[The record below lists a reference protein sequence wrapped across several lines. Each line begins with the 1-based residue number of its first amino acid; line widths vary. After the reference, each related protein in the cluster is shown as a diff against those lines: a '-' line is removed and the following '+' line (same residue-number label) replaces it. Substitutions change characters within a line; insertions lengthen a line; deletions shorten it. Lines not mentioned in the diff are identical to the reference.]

1 MGESLQAA
9 ATALA
14 AARCADPFAVLGP
27 HRRRQETQ
35 VRAYLPDAKWMR
47 LESRAGEPLTEAQEL
62 FPGFFVARLPAGVSA
77 SAYRLRV
84 EWPGGESVFDDAYRF
99 GPVLGE
105 LDIDLIAAGRH
116 SRLYRTLGAHPC
128 GMAGVAGVRFA
139 VWAPNARRVSVVGNF
154 NVWDGRRLPMRVR
167 HDGGVWELFVPQLR
181 VGERYKYEILGA
193 DGRLLPQ
200 KADPVALAAERPP
213 ATASRVYDLG
223 RPAPI
228 AAVDTHRAEARA
240 ALNAYDRPISIYEVH
255 LGSWRRVP
263 EAGRRYLTYDELA
276 ATLVPYVQQMGFTHL
291 ELLPVTE
298 HPFDGS
304 WGYQPLGLYAPT
316 SRFGPPEA
324 FARFVR
330 RAHEAG
336 IGVILD
342 WVPGHFPT
350 DPHGL
355 GEFDGTH
362 LYEHADPRRGFHP
375 DWNTYIY
382 NFGRTE
388 VLNYLIANALFWL
401 KYYAIDALRV
411 DAVAS
416 MLYLDYSRK
425 PGEWLPNRHGGR
437 ENLDAVAFL
446 RCFNERVFG
455 EYPGA
460 STIAEESTAWP
471 GVSRPT
477 YAGGLGFG
485 YKWNMGWMHDTLE
498 YMRKDPVHRRWHHQR
513 MTFGMAY
520 AFSEN
525 FILPL
530 SHDEVVHGK
539 GSLLGKMPGDE
550 WQRFANLRA
559 YYGFMYGHPGKKLLF
574 MGGEFAQR
582 HEWNHDTSLD
592 WHLSAEPAH
601 RGVQNLVRDL
611 NCLYRELPALHVRDF
626 DPGGFQWAVL
636 DDADR
641 SIFAF
646 VRYGGPDDPPVLV
659 VSNFT
664 PVPRTGYR
672 IGVPRGGYW
681 RERINTDA
689 AGYGGGNV
697 GNRGGA
703 GATPTPSH
711 GRAQSVVLT
720 LPPLATLFLVYES

>member
-1 MGESLQAA
+1 MTESLREA

-14 AARCADPFAVLGP
+14 EARCADPFAVLGP
-27 HRRRQETQ
+27 HRRRRETQ
-35 VRAYLPDAKWMR
+35 VRAYFPEAKQVC
-47 LESRAGEPLTEAQEL
+47 LESRAGELLGEAQEL
-62 FPGFFVARLPAGVSA
+62 FPGFFMACLPAKVPA

-84 EWPGGESVFDDAYRF
+84 EWPGGGSVFEDAYRF
-99 GPVLGE
+99 GPILGE
-105 LDIDLIAAGRH
+105 LDLHLIATGRH
-116 SRLYRTLGAHPC
+116 SRLYRALGAHPC
-128 GMAGVAGVRFA
+128 GMNGVAGVRFA
-139 VWAPNARRVSVVGNF
+139 VWAPNARRVSVVGDF
-154 NVWDGRRLPMRVR
+154 NTWDGRRLPMRLR
-167 HDGGVWELFVPQLR
+167 HDCGVWELFVPQLR
-181 VGERYKYEILGA
+181 IGACYKYEILGA

-200 KADPVALAAERPP
+200 KADPLALAAESPP
-213 ATASRVYDLG
+213 GTASRIYDLG
-223 RPAPI
+223 RLAPI
-228 AAVDTHRAEARA
+228 AAADTHRAEARA
-240 ALNAYDRPISIYEVH
+240 ALNAYERPISIYEAH

-263 EAGRRYLTYDELA
+263 EAGRRYLSYDELA
-276 ATLVPYVQQMGFTHL
+276 VTLVPYVQQMGFTHL
-291 ELLPVTE
+291 ELLPVSE

-330 RAHEAG
+330 RAHEVG
-336 IGVILD
+336 IGIILD

-375 DWNTYIY
+375 DWDTYIY
-382 NFGRTE
+382 NLGRTE
-388 VLNYLIANALFWL
+388 VMNYLIANALFWFE
-401 KYYAIDALRV
+401 YYAIDALRV

-425 PGEWLPNRHGGR
+425 SGEWLPNRHGGR
-437 ENLDAVAFL
+437 ENLDAIAFL
-446 RCFNERVFG
+446 KHFNERVFG

-471 GVSRPT
+471 GVSRPS

-498 YMRKDPVHRRWHHQR
+498 YMRRDPVHRRWHHQW

-539 GSLLGKMPGDE
+539 GSLLGKMPGDQ

-574 MGGEFAQR
+574 MGGEFAQWR
-582 HEWNHDTSLD
+582 EWDHDTSLD
-592 WHLSAEPAH
+592 WHLIAEPAH
-601 RGVQNLVRDL
+601 RGVRNLVRDL
-611 NCLYRELPALHVRDF
+611 NRVYRELPALHVRDF
-626 DPGGFQWAVL
+626 DPGGFQWAVP
-636 DDADR
+636 DDAEQ

-689 AGYGGGNV
+689 AGYGGGNMGNQGGV
-697 GNRGGA
+697 GA
-703 GATPTPSH
+703 EPAPSH
-711 GRAQSVVLT
+711 GQAQSVVLT